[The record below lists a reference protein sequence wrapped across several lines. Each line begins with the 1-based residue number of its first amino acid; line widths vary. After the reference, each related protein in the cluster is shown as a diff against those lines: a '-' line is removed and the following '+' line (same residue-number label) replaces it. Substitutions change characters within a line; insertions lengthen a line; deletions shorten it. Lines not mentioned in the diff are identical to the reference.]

1 MGKKQRDCI
10 GCGAPV
16 GFIGREYCCRCMQG
30 IRDAAARQP
39 CPGCGQNLIL
49 QATGR
54 CVRCSRRC
62 SECGGPVKAR
72 DATVCR
78 PCVRKAER
86 QAAKAECPRCGSL
99 GFIRAD
105 TGWCGT
111 CSRPGP
117 PKKPPRICRVCGEV
131 RRHAGLGMCGPCW
144 QRDEGRAQIRG
155 DHLLEEL
162 ADPPVWLPAFV
173 GYLADR
179 HCPARAAAM
188 IGLLAKLLNDENPNN
203 PQAVLERGRRPGRSM
218 GSLARAMQDFF
229 VERGLA
235 LPTDQAER
243 LAAGRRQRR
252 IDAVPAPLR
261 PAVQAFSTEMM
272 KNKQRA
278 RAAATRPRSDQTIE
292 MTLGAL
298 RDLAVFLDSHRGK
311 SDWSLVDVHDL
322 EAFVDALPKTRSH
335 SISLL
340 RQFFRF
346 ARSRRIVLVDPTR
359 GLTRNAPRGFTGQTL
374 TLNKQRDLFRRW
386 TSDPAVHPHEA
397 LMGLLALLHGASGAE
412 VRMLCSDDI
421 DPIHRS
427 IRLAND
433 RSQCRWIRRPG
444 RRCNTASC
452 IVNPSTRE
460 TLTWS

>member
-1 MGKKQRDCI
+1 
-10 GCGAPV
+10 
-16 GFIGREYCCRCMQG
+16 
-30 IRDAAARQP
+30 
-39 CPGCGQNLIL
+39 
-49 QATGR
+49 
-54 CVRCSRRC
+54 
-62 SECGGPVKAR
+62 
-72 DATVCR
+72 
-78 PCVRKAER
+78 
-86 QAAKAECPRCGSL
+86 
-99 GFIRAD
+99 
-105 TGWCGT
+105 
-111 CSRPGP
+111 
-117 PKKPPRICRVCGEV
+117 
-131 RRHAGLGMCGPCW
+131 MCGPCW

-162 ADPPVWLPAFV
+162 ADPPVWLPDFV
-173 GYLADR
+173 DYLADR
-179 HCPARAAAM
+179 HCPARAAVM

-311 SDWSLVDVHDL
+311 SDWSLVNVHDL

-374 TLNKQRDLFRRW
+374 TLNKQRHLFRRW

-427 IRLAND
+427 IRLAQRPQPVPMDPASWSALQHCLLHRESQHTRNPHVVVTRGTKAGKQAASTAYFSHLLDPSGVTARTVRCTRLVALVNTIDPKLVAAAFGMDTQGVMFYLAD
-433 RSQCRWIRRPG
+433 RVDDARLP
-444 RRCNTASC
+444 TATT
-452 IVNPSTRE
+452 NQ
-460 TLTWS
+460 